1 MSVLMIVSW
10 RSVAL
15 IVVCA
20 LLNACGQPTSSQEP
34 AAVDGAMQY
43 RAGVSLALQLQNQ
56 SEEAAIEGISHTAH
70 AVTGPDCATA
80 TVDNAGNIVVTWT
93 CKSLNGRRL
102 VLQAA
107 HRTAGGGACFK
118 FDQGATTVP
127 AAVVST
133 QPSPGNC

>member
-1 MSVLMIVSW
+1 MGIMKTAVRIIASI
-10 RSVAL
+10 AA
-15 IVVCA
+15 CA
-20 LLNACGQPTSSQEP
+20 LLSAYGQPASSQEP
-34 AAVDGAMQY
+34 AAVNGATQY
-43 RAGVSLALQLQNQ
+43 RAGVNLALQLQNQ
-56 SEEAAIEGISHTAH
+56 SEEAAIGGSPHTAH
-70 AVTGPDCATA
+70 AVTGPDCARA
-80 TVDNAGNIVVTWT
+80 TIDNAGNIVVTWT
-93 CKSLNGRRL
+93 CKSLDGRRL